1 MLHLLHL
8 LKVHL
13 KHLNRYQ
20 YSPCDLPN
28 LEPGKVNH
36 TVKLLLSKELVYC
49 LAMWLCWNPE
59 NPWRWTLRV
68 MLRRYEQ
75 ISKHDASTTCSTYFE
90 TSWNN
95 LAGNVKG
102 LQFASASHMSVLKN
116 GVCAWT
122 VKIQQVTQYSWHPAD
137 SPSDHVRITCPRT
150 SLNHSKSSELKERKS
165 LVRLSD
171 SPLFANTVTLSPP
184 YQWAP
189 AVSAKPAKHSTSAC
203 LRWCSETK

>member
-13 KHLNRYQ
+13 KHVNRDQ

-137 SPSDHVRITCPRT
+137 SPSDHVRITCRT
-150 SLNHSKSSELKERKS
+150 SLNQVNSKVNSKVNSTQKS
-165 LVRLSD
+165 RAIRLSSAND
-171 SPLFANTVTLSPP
+171 DCYAFASLP
-184 YQWAP
+184 
-189 AVSAKPAKHSTSAC
+189 VSSCSLGKTCQAKYKRVS
-203 LRWCSETK
+203 KVM